1 MRAKPGGLMAR
12 VTWLSDLALCF
23 IRKFWRPLVCI
34 SMGLTLL
41 VNGVVIPLVKMTV
54 PDLIGLAAVVAAM
67 TPFAWLR
74 THEKVRG
81 VDTPQGVEP

>member
-1 MRAKPGGLMAR
+1 MIKRLSE
-12 VTWLSDLALCF
+12 LSDLMLCF

-41 VNGVVIPLVKMTV
+41 VNGVVIPLATWAV
-54 PDLIGLAAVVAAM
+54 PDLVGLAAVVAAM

-74 THEKVRG
+74 THEKIRG
-81 VDTPQGVEP
+81 ADA